1 MSIASSQ
8 RNVGQK
14 PPSLP
19 HAKACSNHRNLHG
32 TLIYSAQFLHRQIMS
47 IFTKQ
52 YQHITELPSLVQHDD
67 VVHKASASVTISEV
81 VGDIRWT
88 RLRPR
93 FFLYRA
99 SMIRL
104 LLSLLALVSGFAVQS
119 APAQARLCGGCDT
132 EIGVQA
138 TTQGAARAAV
148 QVATFAEGYRA
159 PVAPSSG
166 RTPAPPLVF
175 MLATPAVLIG
185 IDRSRQ

>member
-104 LLSLLALVSGFAVQS
+104 LLSLLALVSGFAVGGAIPKSVFRQR
-119 APAQARLCGGCDT
+119 PKARRGPPSRSQLSQKVT
-132 EIGVQA
+132 ERRSLRV
-138 TTQGAARAAV
+138 RAEH
-148 QVATFAEGYRA
+148 QHLPWFSCWPR
-159 PVAPSSG
+159 PPS
-166 RTPAPPLVF
+166 
-175 MLATPAVLIG
+175 
-185 IDRSRQ
+185 